1 MMDLARRSPPI
12 PENFDTLVQLA
23 GTVAAA
29 HRNPHESEKMDALV
43 QLAGTVA
50 HELNNIFTAV
60 AGNLSLLDQDFS
72 GEQSLTYRDILRA
85 AQRGIDLTSK
95 LQAFAGRQRLDRRS
109 IDLNSVV
116 ARTLGRLRHSLSGVE
131 LDVVLGTEDFI
142 VYADEQKLSDT
153 VVELIK
159 NARTA
164 MADTGGRLTVRTQRQ
179 RRGNTH
185 PQVLLSIT
193 DNGAGMTPE
202 VMARATDPLFT
213 TGPNGIKTGWGLS
226 NCAGFVRQSGG
237 TMTLASQPGRGTTV
251 ELSLP
256 LENA

>member
-1 MMDLARRSPPI
+1 MELSRRNN
-12 PENFDTLVQLA
+12 PET
-23 GTVAAA
+23 
-29 HRNPHESEKMDALV
+29 EKMTALV

-60 AGNLSLLDQDFS
+60 AGNLSLLDQEFKD
-72 GEQSLTYRDILRA
+72 EQSVTYRDILRA

-109 IDLNSVV
+109 IEVNGVV
-116 ARTLGRLRHSLSGVE
+116 SRTLAKLRETLADITVDITLE
-131 LDVVLGTEDFI
+131 TAEFI

-159 NARTA
+159 NARAA
-164 MADTGGRLTVRTQRQ
+164 MPESGGRLIIKTERIA
-179 RRGNTH
+179 RGGGHAN
-185 PQVLLSIT
+185 VLLSIA
-193 DNGAGMTPE
+193 DNGSGMTPE
-202 VMARATDPLFT
+202 VMARATEPLFT
-213 TGPNGIKTGWGLS
+213 TGPHGIKAGWGLA

-237 TMTLASQPGRGTTV
+237 TLVLSSEPGCGTRV

-256 LENA
+256 LENF

>member
-1 MMDLARRSPPI
+1 MDAVRRSPHESEKI
-12 PENFDTLVQLA
+12 DALAQLA
-23 GTVAAA
+23 GTMAAA
-29 HRNPHESEKMDALV
+29 RRNPHESEKMDALV

-72 GEQSLTYRDILRA
+72 GEQSVTYRDIVRA
-85 AQRGIDLTSK
+85 AQRGIDLTAK
-95 LQAFAGRQRLDRRS
+95 LQAFAGRQRLERRRV
-109 IDLNSVV
+109 DLNAVV
-116 ARTLGRLRHSLSGVE
+116 ARTFAKLRHTLSGVE
-131 LDVVLGTEDFI
+131 LDVALGGTEFI

-179 RRGNTH
+179 QRGNI
-185 PQVLLSIT
+185 PLVLLSIM
-193 DNGAGMTPE
+193 DNGVGMTPD

-213 TGPNGIKTGWGLS
+213 TGPHGIKAGWGLS

-237 TMTLASQPGRGTTV
+237 TMTLTSEPARGTTV

-256 LENA
+256 LENS

>member
-1 MMDLARRSPPI
+1 MEPTRRS
-12 PENFDTLVQLA
+12 L
-23 GTVAAA
+23 
-29 HRNPHESEKMDALV
+29 HESEKMDALV

-109 IDLNSVV
+109 IDLNAVV
-116 ARTLGRLRHSLSGVE
+116 SRTLARLRHTLSGVD
-131 LDVVLGTEDFI
+131 LDVALGDAEFI

-153 VVELIK
+153 VAELIK

-164 MADTGGRLTVRTQRQ
+164 MADSGGRLTIRTHCLP
-179 RRGNTH
+179 RGNHH
-185 PQVLLSIT
+185 PQVTLSIA
-193 DNGAGMTPE
+193 DNGTGMTPD
-202 VMARATDPLFT
+202 VMARAAEPLFT
-213 TGPNGIKTGWGLS
+213 TSPHGIRAGWGLS

-237 TMTLASQPGRGTTV
+237 TMTLTSEPGRGTTV

-256 LENA
+256 LENAPAVRDSAASGDNPVKKPLSLTP